1 MQQENDAVTLQPVAA
16 KKNTLVRNA
25 SILMMATMISRVIG
39 LIYRRPLGRILGPV
53 GLGYYG
59 YASNLYAILLLISS
73 YSIPMAVSK
82 IVSERLALKRY
93 KSSQK
98 VLRGALMYAAFVGG
112 IAALVAYFGGPYL
125 LPANQQNAL
134 PALRVLAPTI
144 FLSAIL
150 GVLRGYFQAHAT
162 MLPTSVSQ
170 IWEQVF
176 NAIVSVTAA
185 YFLIQSFAP
194 MGGTKAAIFGAIG
207 GTMGTGAGVLTGLI
221 VMAYFIIRNVPEY
234 KREKSLDETGLEETY
249 GTVFRIIF
257 LMMTPIIFTTFV
269 NNASTYLD
277 SYIFS
282 SILDRFHV
290 DADTISAQYGEYSNY
305 YIPIINIALA
315 LASASASAMMP
326 EVSGKYAMHQI
337 KEANEQINQTI
348 RLTMFLS
355 IPAMVGET
363 VLAYPIMRVLFP
375 SATKLSSMLLLTGAI
390 YIVPAT
396 LSTITGSVLQS
407 IGKQRNTLWNAVY
420 ALIFN
425 LVFLA
430 VLLLIAPGL
439 GIYAL
444 MIANIMYSVVYAFF
458 NGIMLK
464 KYLGFK
470 NEIRKT
476 YLQPLA
482 ASALMGLF
490 AYGMYHF
497 IFHFSKEPYLSLGVS
512 VLSAVFVY
520 LILYVAIS
528 GTTKEEMRKYPMGTK
543 IIKVLRIL
551 HIYH

>member
-1 MQQENDAVTLQPVAA
+1 
-16 KKNTLVRNA
+16 
-25 SILMMATMISRVIG
+25 
-39 LIYRRPLGRILGPV
+39 
-53 GLGYYG
+53 
-59 YASNLYAILLLISS
+59 
-73 YSIPMAVSK
+73 
-82 IVSERLALKRY
+82 
-93 KSSQK
+93 
-98 VLRGALMYAAFVGG
+98 
-112 IAALVAYFGGPYL
+112 
-125 LPANQQNAL
+125 
-134 PALRVLAPTI
+134 
-144 FLSAIL
+144 
-150 GVLRGYFQAHAT
+150 
-162 MLPTSVSQ
+162 
-170 IWEQVF
+170 
-176 NAIVSVTAA
+176 
-185 YFLIQSFAP
+185 
-194 MGGTKAAIFGAIG
+194 
-207 GTMGTGAGVLTGLI
+207 
-221 VMAYFIIRNVPEY
+221 
-234 KREKSLDETGLEETY
+234 
-249 GTVFRIIF
+249 
-257 LMMTPIIFTTFV
+257 
-269 NNASTYLD
+269 
-277 SYIFS
+277 
-282 SILDRFHV
+282 V

-476 YLQPLA
+476 YLQPIA